1 MPLNWHRAEASAT
14 NRSAL
19 KTLPTR
25 VGGTRRCLSVYTGC
39 RRLVSMI
46 IHLSRVKFALR
57 SRSVLVFPNCDAGF
71 KGSAWHGRIDNFI
84 QRDAAL
90 NKALKKPRGSSASDR
105 YLIDAPEDR
114 TDSADGP
121 FSRADYPAGLQF
133 ELSIVVAQAH
143 LDRTSGIV
151 GRLIHAVAQAGNADG
166 AAFRGAFDIE
176 STHVESFPLIQLAP
190 ATIDPA
196 QQTAVLHV
204 AFRTML
210 RLGGGDHLD
219 AAKIA
224 MQQSMQAVPSLSA
237 LTESL
242 TRRAA
247 AFAIC
252 EDSAFAAGLEDLNG
266 RLHDVSSI
274 RVHRPR
280 VTPFDVKRLSG
291 NANITLP
298 IGGLLGEVSYTG
310 PSKLLAD
317 LYPLFKLGEWIR
329 IGQKTGLGLGRIRV
343 SIAPGQ
349 TLQSDSRAPFATS
362 YNERQKSS
370 PIS

>member
-1 MPLNWHRAEASAT
+1 
-14 NRSAL
+14 
-19 KTLPTR
+19 
-25 VGGTRRCLSVYTGC
+25 
-39 RRLVSMI
+39 MI

-57 SRSVLVFPNCDAGF
+57 SRSVLAFPNCDAGF

-90 NKALKKPRGSSASDR
+90 NKALKKSRGSSASDR

-133 ELSIVVAQAH
+133 ELSIVVAQAP

-151 GRLIHAVAQAGNADG
+151 SRLIQAVSQAGNADG
-166 AAFRGAFDIE
+166 AAFRGTFDIE
-176 STHVESFPLIQLAP
+176 STHVDSFPLIQLAP
-190 ATIDPA
+190 ATIFPA
-196 QQTAVLHV
+196 QNTAVLRV
-204 AFRTML
+204 AFHTML

-219 AAKIA
+219 AAKA
-224 MQQSMQAVPSLSA
+224 ALRQSMQTVPSVNA

-242 TRRAA
+242 IRRAE
-247 AFAIC
+247 AFEIC
-252 EDSAFAAGLEDLNG
+252 ADPAFISGLASLKE
-266 RLHDVSSI
+266 RLHSAPTI
-274 RVHRPR
+274 RVDRAS
-280 VTPFDVKRLSG
+280 VAPFDVNRLSA

-298 IGGLLGEVSYTG
+298 IGGLLGEVSYAG

-329 IGQKTGLGLGRIRV
+329 LGQKTGLGLGRIRV

-349 TLQSDSRAPFATS
+349 TIQSDTPRG
-362 YNERQKSS
+362 
-370 PIS
+370 IH